1 MSELNVT
8 ATRWEG
14 GWELEIEPDQHTSVR
29 SLAKARQQVVDFL
42 DTVTPEVNHS
52 TWTINIIPCLG
63 GLEQAV
69 RAAKQS
75 TAQAALLSANAAK
88 QSRNVARQ
96 LRNQGY
102 TVADCAVILGVS
114 RSRVSQLVNS

>member
-14 GWELEIEPDQHTSVR
+14 GWELEIGPDQHTSVR

-75 TAQAALLSANAAK
+75 TVQAAWLSANAARGTAYGMK
-88 QSRNVARQ
+88 
-96 LRNQGY
+96 LTY
-102 TVADCAVILGVS
+102 TIVYCWGDHGWS
-114 RSRVSQLVNS
+114 S